1 MKTGLAALTV
11 SLLFCL
17 LLTVADCGVVHAEP
31 LTTVVPDDF
40 STIQGAANNANPGDV
55 VFVRTGVYF
64 ERVVLNKTISLIG
77 ESSKTTIVDGD
88 KAARAWSRVNLS
100 SSKSKL

>member
-31 LTTVVPDDF
+31 LTIVVPDDF